1 MMNDNQSFTT
11 WFQSATFTK
20 QYLTK
25 KYAKLPIKNP
35 TEKAYQNCYSFIYYI
50 QLGNQYFQQG
60 KSAPISIQPVLLF
73 YGLSHWLKAAL
84 LTIDVDY
91 PATTQVLAHGLSTR
105 KRKKKGYQFLS
116 DEVRIQKEGFFPYLS
131 KTLFH
136 IKQLTGE
143 KLSMRQLLFNV
154 PEMQPTLSTLVQ
166 ELGLTR
172 LTLSGD
178 DSFYVLINELKRWN
192 DPLSSWVRKLSEDVP
207 SELTSKQVG
216 EEIHLNFLPPK
227 RNDSLVFR
235 HGIDHHIYAPIDRSL
250 IIHLPELL
258 IHYALLYQLSMICR
272 YEAEWWGELIYSF
285 SVNDLPIITDYLSI
299 SKIKCPWLLNPL
311 FFDS

>member
-1 MMNDNQSFTT
+1 MNEDQLFTT
-11 WFQSATFTK
+11 WFQSASYTK
-20 QYLTK
+20 QYLSK
-25 KYAKLPIKNP
+25 KYNKLPIKNP

-60 KSAPISIQPVLLF
+60 KLAPLSIQPVLLF

-91 PATTQVLAHGLSTR
+91 PSTTQVLAHGLSTR

-116 DEVRIQKEGFFPYLS
+116 DDVRIQKDGFFPYLS

-136 IKQLTGE
+136 VKQLTGE
-143 KLSMRQLLFNV
+143 KFTMRQLLFNI
-154 PEMQPTLSTLVQ
+154 PEMQRTLSTLVE

-172 LTLSGD
+172 LNRSD
-178 DSFYVLINELKRWN
+178 NKSYYVLMDELKRWN
-192 DPLSSWVRKLSEDVP
+192 DPVKSWVRQLSEDVRGDMI
-207 SELTSKQVG
+207 SKQVG
-216 EEIHLNFLPPK
+216 TDVQLNFLPPK
-227 RNDSLVFR
+227 RNRSLIFR
-235 HGIDHHIYAPIDRSL
+235 HGIDEHIYAPVDRSL

-285 SVNDLPIITDYLSI
+285 SANDLPIISDYLNVTQ
-299 SKIKCPWLLNPL
+299 KKCPWLLNPL
-311 FFDS
+311 FFED